1 VPGFARRV
9 FGPMASS
16 TPALREEWLN
26 DVRAIVAE
34 HA

>member
-9 FGPMASS
+9 FGPMASG